1 MRNAWFVLGLLIMS
15 VSCTAQVLEK
25 LDPQAFQNQIQSDSG
40 EFKILDLR
48 TDEEV
53 VEGKVPGAEQLDF
66 YSDDFESQLKKLN
79 KQATYY
85 IYCRSGGRSGKT
97 LDKMKELGF
106 EQVYDMQGGMNA
118 WKAAGLP
125 AE

>member
-15 VSCTAQVLEK
+15 VSCTAQVSEK

-53 VEGKVPGAEQLDF
+53 AEGKVPGAEQLDF
-66 YSDDFESQLKKLN
+66 YSDDFENQLKKLN